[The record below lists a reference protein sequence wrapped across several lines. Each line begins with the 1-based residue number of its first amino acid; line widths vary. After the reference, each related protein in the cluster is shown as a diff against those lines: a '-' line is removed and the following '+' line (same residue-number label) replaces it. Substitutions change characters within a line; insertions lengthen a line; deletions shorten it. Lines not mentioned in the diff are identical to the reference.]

1 MITFSAKIRECAFQK
16 VILDNMNFQ
25 ENYLDALHYQLMIER
40 GDEPIKFLPFF
51 MMVQAHFDHE
61 FFQSVTGGNMDADL

>member
-1 MITFSAKIRECAFQK
+1 MITFSAKIRECAFHK

-25 ENYLDALHYQLMIER
+25 ENYLDALQYSIIIER

-51 MMVQAHFDHE
+51 MMVQAHVDHE
-61 FFQSVTGGNMDADL
+61 FIQALTGNLDADL